1 MSACGSH
8 NPANSNNENNPS
20 PSVNIPNPSDP
31 ANSIGDSNSSPVP
44 DSTTQS
50 PSSPNSDQTPT
61 SAVATPVPM
70 PSNTH
75 NTNPEPIDEI
85 NICNTVEKWSTGKTY
100 VGGTK
105 VVYQNQIWVASW
117 WSYGDVPGGPV
128 GVWSQS
134 GTC

>member
-1 MSACGSH
+1 MIVSACGSH
-8 NPANSNNENNPS
+8 NTANNNNENNPS
-20 PSVNIPNPSDP
+20 PSVNIPNPSDA
-31 ANSIGDSNSSPVP
+31 ANSGSSNSPVS
-44 DSTTQS
+44 DSSTQS
-50 PSSPNSDQTPT
+50 SSPNADQTPT
-61 SAVATPVPM
+61 SAVDTPVPT

-75 NTNPEPIDEI
+75 NTNPGPVDEI
-85 NICNTVEKWSTGKTY
+85 NICNTVEHWSTGKTY

-105 VVYQNQIWVASW
+105 VVYENKIWVASW